1 MVKDLDRC
9 SPCAQAAGLSLYN
22 KLLRKIALEEAK
34 ELFKK
39 ITNDK
44 ISMKKYFA
52 EAKKLAR
59 EYGTAKDLKA
69 MAAIDR
75 MIREEG

>member
-1 MVKDLDRC
+1 MVKDLEKC

-22 KLLRKIALEEAK
+22 KLLRKIVPDEAK

-39 ITNDK
+39 VTNER
-44 ISMKKYFA
+44 ISMKKYFS
-52 EAKKLAR
+52 EAKRLTR